1 MRKLNK
7 FIRYPLYL
15 IFGLVIL
22 IGAFVGYV
30 SVFAI
35 SSPPTPENISVLDQ
49 QVIVKDTN
57 FYVLGDNWLRK
68 SNSGLWEMYVEGEA
82 FERGV
87 INGKLSKNLI
97 HEQEV
102 AFSEQIFKLVPSP
115 YYRNFLKYL
124 IAFFNRNLEE
134 NITEEY
140 KLEIFGVSQS
150 ASTEFNYIGTPY
162 QRLMNYHAAHD
173 IGHALQNL
181 ALVGCSSF
189 ATWDKKSQD
198 NRLIIGRNFDF
209 YVGDKFAENKI
220 VMFMRPEK
228 GHPFMMVTWGG
239 MTGVVSGMNMQGLT
253 ITLNA
258 AKSEIPTGSATP
270 ISILAR
276 EILQY
281 AGTIEEAVNIAKKRK
296 TFVSESFLIGS
307 AKDHKAVSIEITP
320 DEISVFDPQQDQIV
334 CTNHYLSKELGN
346 SESNLQQMSESAS
359 VYREERIKELLS
371 ATTENTPEKTVAIL
385 RDQRGKKNKFI
396 GYGNEKSINQLISH
410 HSIVFEPE
418 KLMVWVSS
426 NPWQLG
432 AFMAYDLNT
441 IFSMKGLNN
450 NHELIDSLHTISP
463 DTFLMSKEYKDFVAY
478 RSLKQK
484 MMNDETADPEKLI
497 ALNPEYYHAYVVAG
511 DYCFRKKQFSLA
523 EGHYKNALTK
533 EIATKTE
540 ENYIREQLKKCKEKI
555 ST

>member
-7 FIRYPLYL
+7 FIRYPLYFIL
-15 IFGLVIL
+15 GLIIIFGGFI
-22 IGAFVGYV
+22 AYV

-35 SSPPTPENISVLDQ
+35 STPPNPQNIKVLDE
-49 QVIVKDTN
+49 QVTVKDTN
-57 FYVLGDNWLRK
+57 FYVLGNNWLRK

-102 AFSEQIFKLVPSP
+102 AFSEQIFKLVPSAF
-115 YYRNFLKYL
+115 YRDFLKYL
-124 IAFFNRNLEE
+124 IAFFNRNLDD
-134 NITEEY
+134 NITEEI
-140 KLEIFGVSQS
+140 KLEIYGVSQS
-150 ASTEFNYIGTPY
+150 ASTEFNYIGSPY
-162 QRLMNYHAAHD
+162 QRMLNYHAAHD

-189 ATWDKKSQD
+189 ATWDKKSED
-198 NRLIIGRNFDF
+198 NNLIIGRNFDF
-209 YVGDKFAENKI
+209 YVGDKFAQNKI
-220 VMFMRPEK
+220 VMFMKPEK
-228 GHPFMMVTWGG
+228 GIPFMMVTWGG

-281 AGTIEEAVNIAKKRK
+281 AGTIDEAVTIAKKRK

-320 DEISVFDPQQDQIV
+320 NEVTVYDPHQDQIV
-334 CTNHYLSKELGN
+334 CTNHYQSKELGN
-346 SESNLQQMSESAS
+346 SESNRLQMNESAS
-359 VYREERIKELLS
+359 VYREDRIKELLAS
-371 ATTENTPEKTVAIL
+371 TTENTPEKTVSIL
-385 RDQRGKKNKFI
+385 RDQLGKENKFI
-396 GYGNEKSINQLISH
+396 GYGNEKAINQLISH

-432 AFMAYDLNT
+432 AFMAYDLNK
-441 IFSMKGLNN
+441 IFAMKGLET
-450 NHELIDSLHTISP
+450 NHEIIDTLYTIPP
-463 DTFLMSKEYKDFVAY
+463 DTFLMSDDYKDFVSF
-478 RSLKQK
+478 RHLKEK
-484 MMNDETADPEKLI
+484 MLNNEDVDPNKLI
-497 ALNPEYYHAYVVAG
+497 ALNPEYYNTYVIAG
-511 DYCFRKKQFSLA
+511 DYSFRKNQLSNARNYYEK
-523 EGHYKNALTK
+523 ALTK

-540 ENYIREQLKKCKEKI
+540 ENYIREQLIKCKE
-555 ST
+555 

>member
-7 FIRYPLYL
+7 FIRYPIYF
-15 IFGLVIL
+15 IFGIFIL
-22 IGAFVGYV
+22 IGGFIAYV
-30 SVFAI
+30 SIFAI
-35 SSPPTPENISVLDQ
+35 STPPTPLNITVLEQ
-49 QVIVKDTN
+49 QVTINDTN
-57 FYVLGDNWLRK
+57 FYVLGNNWLRK

-115 YYRNFLKYL
+115 FYRNFLKYL
-124 IAFFNRNLEE
+124 IAFFNRNLDE

-140 KLEIFGVSQS
+140 KLEIYGVSKS

-162 QRLMNYHAAHD
+162 QRMMNYHAAHD

-189 ATWDKKSQD
+189 ATWDKKSEN

-220 VMFMRPEK
+220 VMFMKPEK
-228 GHPFMMVTWGG
+228 GIPFMMVTWGG

-258 AKSEIPTGSATP
+258 AKSEVPTGSATP

-281 AGTIEEAVNIAKKRK
+281 AGTIDEAVTIAKKRK

-307 AKDHKAVSIEITP
+307 SKDHKAVSIEITP
-320 DEISVFDPQQDQIV
+320 NEVSIFDPQQNYIV
-334 CTNHYLSKELGN
+334 CTNHYQSKELGN
-346 SESNLQQMSESAS
+346 SESNKQQMNESAS

-371 ATTENTPEKTVAIL
+371 ATTENNPEKTVAIL
-385 RDQRGKKNKFI
+385 RDQLGKQNKFI
-396 GYGNEKSINQLISH
+396 GYGNEKTINQLISH

-418 KLMVWVSS
+418 RLLVWVSS

-432 AFMAYDLNT
+432 AFMAYDLNK
-441 IFSMKGLNN
+441 IFSMKGLEN
-450 NHELIDSLHTISP
+450 NHELYDSIYTISP
-463 DTFLMSKEYKDFVAY
+463 DTFLMSTDYKKFVEFRNLKE
-478 RSLKQK
+478 K
-484 MMNDETADPEKLI
+484 MLTDEVADPNKLI

-511 DYCFRKKQFSLA
+511 DYSFRKKQYSDA
-523 EGHYKNALTK
+523 QSYYENALTK

-540 ENYIREQLKKCKEKI
+540 ENYIREQLQKCRDKI
-555 ST
+555 

>member
-7 FIRYPLYL
+7 FIRYPIYF
-15 IFGLVIL
+15 IFGIFIL
-22 IGAFVGYV
+22 IGGFIAYV
-30 SVFAI
+30 SIFAI
-35 SSPPTPENISVLDQ
+35 STPPTPLNITVLEQ
-49 QVIVKDTN
+49 QVTINDTN
-57 FYVLGDNWLRK
+57 FYVLGNNWLRK

-115 YYRNFLKYL
+115 FYRNFLKYL
-124 IAFFNRNLEE
+124 IAFFNRNLDE

-140 KLEIFGVSQS
+140 KLEIYGVSKS

-162 QRLMNYHAAHD
+162 QRMMNYHAAHD

-189 ATWDKKSQD
+189 ATWDKKSEN

-220 VMFMRPEK
+220 VMFMKPEK
-228 GHPFMMVTWGG
+228 GIPFMMVTWGG

-258 AKSEIPTGSATP
+258 AKSEVPTGSATP

-281 AGTIEEAVNIAKKRK
+281 AGTIDEAVTIAKKRK

-320 DEISVFDPQQDQIV
+320 NEVSIFDPQQNYIV
-334 CTNHYLSKELGN
+334 CTNHYQSKELGN
-346 SESNLQQMSESAS
+346 SESNKQQMNESAS

-371 ATTENTPEKTVAIL
+371 ATTENNPEKTVAIL
-385 RDQRGKKNKFI
+385 RDQLGKQNKFI
-396 GYGNEKSINQLISH
+396 GYGNEKTINQLISH

-418 KLMVWVSS
+418 RLLVWVSS

-432 AFMAYDLNT
+432 AFMAYDLNK
-441 IFSMKGLNN
+441 IFSMKGLEN
-450 NHELIDSLHTISP
+450 NHELYDSIYTISP
-463 DTFLMSKEYKDFVAY
+463 DTFLMSTDYKKFVEFRNLKE
-478 RSLKQK
+478 K
-484 MMNDETADPEKLI
+484 MLTDEVADPNKLI

-511 DYCFRKKQFSLA
+511 DYSFRKKQYSDA
-523 EGHYKNALTK
+523 QSYYEDALTK

-540 ENYIREQLKKCKEKI
+540 ENYIREQLQKCRDKI
-555 ST
+555 

>member
-1 MRKLNK
+1 MPKLNK

-15 IFGLVIL
+15 LFGLVVL
-22 IGAFVGYV
+22 IGVFVAYV
-30 SVFAI
+30 SIFAI
-35 SSPPTPENISVLDQ
+35 SSPPAPKNISVLGQ
-49 QVIVKDTN
+49 QITVKDTN
-57 FYVLGDNWLRK
+57 FYVSGNNWLRK
-68 SNSGLWEMYVEGEA
+68 SNSGLWEMYIEGEA

-87 INGKLSKNLI
+87 INGKLSEKLI

-115 YYRNFLKYL
+115 FYRNFLKYL
-124 IAFFNRNLEE
+124 IAFFNRNLDE

-140 KLEIFGVSQS
+140 KLEIFGVSHS

-198 NRLIIGRNFDF
+198 KRLIIGRNFDF

-220 VMFMRPEK
+220 VMFMKPEK
-228 GHPFMMVTWGG
+228 GIPFMMVTWGG
-239 MTGVVSGMNMQGLT
+239 MTGVVSGMNTEGLT

-258 AKSEIPTGSATP
+258 AKSEVPTGSATP

-281 AGTIEEAVNIAKKRK
+281 AGTIEEAVTIAKKRK

-320 DEISVFDPQQDQIV
+320 DEISVFDPHQDQIV

-346 SESNLQQMSESAS
+346 SESNLQQMHESAS

-371 ATTENTPEKTVAIL
+371 ATSENTPEKTVAIL
-385 RDQRGKKNKFI
+385 RDQRGKENKFI

-418 KLMVWVSS
+418 KLMVWVST

-432 AFMAYDLNT
+432 AFFAYDLNK
-441 IFSMKGLNN
+441 IFSMKGLEDNL
-450 NHELIDSLHTISP
+450 EIYDSLSTIPP
-463 DTFLMSKEYKDFVAY
+463 DTFLMSQEYKNFVEF
-478 RSLKQK
+478 RKLKESLQE
-484 MMNDETADPEKLI
+484 NEVADPEKLI
-497 ALNPEYYHAYVVAG
+497 TLNPEYYHSYVVAG
-511 DYCFRKKQFSLA
+511 DYCFRKKQFAIAQSYY
-523 EGHYKNALTK
+523 EKALTK
-533 EIATKTE
+533 EIATKLE
-540 ENYIREQLKKCKEKI
+540 ENYIKEQLKKCRNK
-555 ST
+555 SQ

>member
-7 FIRYPLYL
+7 FIRYPIYF
-15 IFGLVIL
+15 IFGIFIL
-22 IGAFVGYV
+22 IGGFIAYV
-30 SVFAI
+30 SIFAI
-35 SSPPTPENISVLDQ
+35 STPPTPLNITVLEQ
-49 QVIVKDTN
+49 QVTINDTN
-57 FYVLGDNWLRK
+57 FYVLGNNWLRK

-115 YYRNFLKYL
+115 FYRNFLKYL
-124 IAFFNRNLEE
+124 IAFFNRNLDE

-140 KLEIFGVSQS
+140 KLEIYGVSKS

-162 QRLMNYHAAHD
+162 QRMMNYHAAHD

-189 ATWDKKSQD
+189 ATWDKKSEN

-220 VMFMRPEK
+220 VMFMKPEK
-228 GHPFMMVTWGG
+228 GIPFMMVTWGG

-258 AKSEIPTGSATP
+258 AKSEVPTGSATP

-281 AGTIEEAVNIAKKRK
+281 AGTIDEAVTIAKKRK

-320 DEISVFDPQQDQIV
+320 NEVSIFDPQQNYIV
-334 CTNHYLSKELGN
+334 CTNHYQSKELGN
-346 SESNLQQMSESAS
+346 SESNKQQMNESAS

-371 ATTENTPEKTVAIL
+371 ATTENNPEKTVAIL
-385 RDQRGKKNKFI
+385 RDQLGKQNKFI
-396 GYGNEKSINQLISH
+396 GYGNEKTINQLISH

-418 KLMVWVSS
+418 RLLVWVSS

-432 AFMAYDLNT
+432 AFMAYDLNK
-441 IFSMKGLNN
+441 IFSMKGLEN
-450 NHELIDSLHTISP
+450 NHELYDSIYTISP
-463 DTFLMSKEYKDFVAY
+463 DTFLMSTDYKKFVEFRNLKE
-478 RSLKQK
+478 K
-484 MMNDETADPEKLI
+484 MLTDEVADPNKLI

-511 DYCFRKKQFSLA
+511 DYSFRKKQYSDA
-523 EGHYKNALTK
+523 QSYYENALTK

-540 ENYIREQLKKCKEKI
+540 ENYIREQLQKCRDKI
-555 ST
+555 